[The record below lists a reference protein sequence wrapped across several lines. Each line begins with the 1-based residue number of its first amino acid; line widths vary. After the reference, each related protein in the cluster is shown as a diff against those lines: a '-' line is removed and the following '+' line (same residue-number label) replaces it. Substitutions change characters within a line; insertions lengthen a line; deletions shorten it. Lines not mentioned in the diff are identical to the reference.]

1 MKFRTNELTN
11 KQMIVS
17 IQRAPHS
24 FHSRVIVHRSRS
36 LVGLFKFV
44 LVVFG
49 FCNIYKKSHIAFMEM
64 DQSCDCGWSGLEMF
78 CPQTPTWVDTGGL
91 CCSEEKTR
99 KLCVIPALSPQM
111 IFHCAGDRK

>member
-17 IQRAPHS
+17 IQQAPHS

-49 FCNIYKKSHIAFMEM
+49 FCNIYKKSHIAFMEV
-64 DQSCDCGWSGLEMF
+64 DQSSDCGWSGLEMF
-78 CPQTPTWVDTGGL
+78 CPQTPTWVDTVLFRGENKKIVCYPSFVPPNDIPL
-91 CCSEEKTR
+91 C
-99 KLCVIPALSPQM
+99 
-111 IFHCAGDRK
+111 G